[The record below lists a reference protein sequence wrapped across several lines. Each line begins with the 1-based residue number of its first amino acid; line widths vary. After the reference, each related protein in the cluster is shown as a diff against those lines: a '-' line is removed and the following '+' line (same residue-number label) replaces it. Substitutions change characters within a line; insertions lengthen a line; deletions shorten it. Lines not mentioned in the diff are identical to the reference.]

1 MQDRLSAVQFA
12 DNPEPRSPCCVI
24 VDKSSSMIGGPIKA
38 VNDALAQFK
47 AEVSADTLASLR
59 VEVSLVSFNHTVD
72 YVDFRSVQDF
82 QPPELSASGGT
93 KIAPA
98 INTALD
104 LLDRR
109 KREYRANGVSYYRPI
124 ALLLTDGQ
132 AEHDAPEDLAMVREK
147 LVLEEEGRHI
157 AFFAFGIGDADVEA
171 LLQITPPDR
180 PPRHIG
186 DVGNIAGLFKWL
198 GNSVEMIS
206 ETTPGDR
213 LRLDPLEGYL
223 AVGGVGAP

>member
-1 MQDRLSAVQFA
+1 
-12 DNPEPRSPCCVI
+12 
-24 VDKSSSMIGGPIKA
+24 MIGGPIKA

-47 AEVSADTLASLR
+47 ADVSADTLTSLR

-109 KREYRANGVSYYRPI
+109 KREY
-124 ALLLTDGQ
+124 GQ
-132 AEHDAPEDLAMVREK
+132 RRVIFPSNSLAAHRRS
-147 LVLEEEGRHI
+147 GR
-157 AFFAFGIGDADVEA
+157 
-171 LLQITPPDR
+171 T
-180 PPRHIG
+180 
-186 DVGNIAGLFKWL
+186 
-198 GNSVEMIS
+198 
-206 ETTPGDR
+206 
-213 LRLDPLEGYL
+213 
-223 AVGGVGAP
+223 

>member
-1 MQDRLSAVQFA
+1 MQDRQSAAQFT
-12 DNPEPRSPCCVI
+12 DNPEPRSPWCLI
-24 VDKSSSMIGGPIKA
+24 VDRSFSIIGGPIKA
-38 VNDALAQFK
+38 VNDALTQFK
-47 AEVSADTLASLR
+47 ADVSADTLTSLR

-98 INTALD
+98 INTAQD

-109 KREYRANGVSYYRPI
+109 KREYRANGVSYFRPI

-171 LLQITPPDR
+171 LSQIAPPDR

-198 GNSVEMIS
+198 SNSVDMIS
-206 ETTPGDR
+206 AVTPGDS

-223 AVGGVGAP
+223 DL

>member
-47 AEVSADTLASLR
+47 AEVSADTVASLR

-157 AFFAFGIGDADVEA
+157 AFFAFGIEGADLEA
-171 LLQITPPDR
+171 LSRITPPNR

-186 DVGNIAGLFKWL
+186 DAESILGLFRSL
-198 GNSVEMIS
+198 CGPC
-206 ETTPGDR
+206 TPGDR

-223 AVGGVGAP
+223 GN